1 MSFKGL
7 GYLVWI
13 IGGCY
18 TATGAI
24 ISILLLLNWF
34 FESWYVHCLALGEI
48 FLEWKLKSL
57 SLPKETN
64 FDFIFDGPLSN

>member
-1 MSFKGL
+1 
-7 GYLVWI
+7 
-13 IGGCY
+13 
-18 TATGAI
+18 
-24 ISILLLLNWF
+24 
-34 FESWYVHCLALGEI
+34 LALGEI